1 MGKRDGNKNAVLFSW
16 GLQDVSDSASGRTQ
30 DTIMH
35 KNRVGQKRKI
45 ALGWNNPTKEEAA
58 AILQAFNPEY
68 INVTYPDAMSGTD
81 ETREFYVGDRSAPM
95 KMWTVKRKS
104 THKSVSI
111 LLRGRWSSCL
121 MYQQN
126 LKMSCL
132 MIIEIFFRS

>member
-1 MGKRDGNKNAVLFSW
+1 MAMIWVNGTAIKTPSSFTW

-95 KMWTVKRKS
+95 KMWTVKKKIYS
-104 THKSVSI
+104 QISFD
-111 LLRGRWSSCL
+111 
-121 MYQQN
+121 
-126 LKMSCL
+126 
-132 MIIEIFFRS
+132 IIER

>member
-1 MGKRDGNKNAVLFSW
+1 
-16 GLQDVSDSASGRTQ
+16 
-30 DTIMH
+30 MH

-95 KMWTVKRKS
+95 KMWTVKKKIYS
-104 THKSVSI
+104 QISFD
-111 LLRGRWSSCL
+111 
-121 MYQQN
+121 
-126 LKMSCL
+126 
-132 MIIEIFFRS
+132 IIER